1 MLAIIITSNFRH
13 FCSATPSAIPIYPLY
28 GDHYI
33 SVHKYEK
40 FFKDMTLLPQDLQLA
55 LDIILLSL
63 FLDIMW

>member
-1 MLAIIITSNFRH
+1 MLAIIITSNFRC
-13 FCSATPSAIPIYPLY
+13 FCSATPSASHIYPY

-33 SVHKYEK
+33 SVYKYEK

-55 LDIILLSL
+55 PGTVLLSV